1 MCMYLNIEV
10 LILRNVVDDLTFNKS
25 YTEYEN
31 GFGNATSGNY
41 WIGLKTI
48 YNFTKNSDRVVRF
61 ELQVINLLHPVYF
74 K

>member
-1 MCMYLNIEV
+1 MCVYLNIEV

-31 GFGNATSGNY
+31 GFGNAISGNY

-48 YNFTKNSDRVVRF
+48 HNLTKDSDRVVRF
-61 ELQVINLLHPVYF
+61 ELQVISLLHLVYF
-74 K
+74 